1 MAKASTKKPTNSSS
15 QKFYMQQEINNKK
28 IVESKGDIKQVIR
41 GDNDE

>member
-1 MAKASTKKPTNSSS
+1 MAKASTKKPTNFSS